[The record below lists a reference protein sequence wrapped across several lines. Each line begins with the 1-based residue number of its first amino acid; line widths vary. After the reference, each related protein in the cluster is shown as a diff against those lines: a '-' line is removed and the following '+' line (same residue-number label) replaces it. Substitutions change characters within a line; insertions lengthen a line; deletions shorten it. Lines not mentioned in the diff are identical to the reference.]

1 MKYLSDTEILNWNRR
16 LEKSDYSVYP
26 ISNVRSGHP
35 DIIFRQ
41 KINYSS
47 NPGYTGYNNPMGD
60 QLVET
65 MDPFI
70 RYDFTFSIAFNRKET
85 FHDLFAKLAKEPFG
99 TKSTY
104 RPSTVRDDKDIKVL
118 DIPFNDG
125 VIESKE
131 ESTHMVYEKEYI
143 RFTIHFAGK
152 LGSIMAYV
160 SYLEDAIN
168 FFSEIWGYNEDGTEV
183 CLLTYPIGMIVS
195 LPEDKSKDYLVLDYK
210 YRKLDGKYNIDFV
223 VSEMMNSKGT
233 VIKYG
238 EIYTFR
244 ESELC
249 YSRNSRIDDI
259 LN

>member
-1 MKYLSDTEILNWNRR
+1 MRYLSDTEILNWNRR
-16 LEKSDYSVYP
+16 LEKSDYAVHP
-26 ISNVRSGHP
+26 LSNVRSGNP

-41 KINYSS
+41 KINNGYS
-47 NPGYTGYNNPMGD
+47 PMGQ

-65 MDPFI
+65 IDPFI
-70 RYDFTFSIAFNRKET
+70 RYDFTFSIASNRKKT
-85 FHDLFAKLAKEPFG
+85 FLDLFEKLSKESFG
-99 TKSTY
+99 TKSIY
-104 RPSTVRDDKDIKVL
+104 RDQKSEKIMDIA
-118 DIPFNDG
+118 FNDT

-131 ESTHMVYEKEYI
+131 ENTHMVYEKEYI

-160 SYLEDAIN
+160 SYLEDTIN
-168 FFSEIWGYNEDGTEV
+168 FFSEIWGYNEDGSEV
-183 CLLTYPIGMIVS
+183 CLVKYPIGTIVS
-195 LPEDKSKDYLVLDYK
+195 LSKDKSTDYLVLDYK
-210 YRKLDGKYNIDFV
+210 YRKLDGKYFIDFIA
-223 VSEMMNSKGT
+223 SEMLNNKGS
-233 VIKYG
+233 VITYG

>member
-16 LEKSDYSVYP
+16 LEKSDYSVSP
-26 ISNVRSGHP
+26 VSNRQSSEPYIG
-35 DIIFRQ
+35 FRQ
-41 KINYSS
+41 KVKSFS
-47 NPGYTGYNNPMGD
+47 PVGGD
-60 QLVET
+60 QFVLT
-65 MDPFI
+65 TDPFI
-70 RYDFTFSIAFNRKET
+70 RYDFTFSIAGNRSET
-85 FHDLFAKLAKEPFG
+85 FFDLFKKLSLESFG
-99 TKSTY
+99 SKSIF
-104 RPSTVRDDKDIKVL
+104 SDMNNEKISDIR
-118 DIPFNDG
+118 FNED

-131 ESTHMVYEKEYI
+131 ENTHMVYEKEYI
-143 RFTIHFAGK
+143 RYTYHFAGK

-183 CLLTYPIGMIVS
+183 CLLKYPIGTIVS
-195 LPEDKSKDYLVLDYK
+195 KPSDKSTDYLVLDYK
-210 YRKLDGKYNIDFV
+210 YRKLDGKYSIDFV
-223 VSEMMNSKGT
+223 VSEMMNAKGS
-233 VIKYG
+233 VITYG

>member
-16 LEKSDYSVYP
+16 LERSDYAVYP

-41 KINYSS
+41 KINNGYS
-47 NPGYTGYNNPMGD
+47 PMSE

-65 MDPFI
+65 IDPYI
-70 RYDFTFSIAFNRKET
+70 RYDFTFSIASNRKET
-85 FHDLFAKLAKEPFG
+85 FLDLFEKLSKESFG
-99 TKSTY
+99 TKSIY
-104 RPSTVRDDKDIKVL
+104 RPESMRDERDTKIMDIKFS
-118 DIPFNDG
+118 DE

-131 ESTHMVYEKEYI
+131 ENTHMVYEKEYI

-183 CLLTYPIGMIVS
+183 CLLKYPIGTIVS
-195 LPEDKSKDYLVLDYK
+195 LPKDKSTDYLVLDYK
-210 YRKLDGKYNIDFV
+210 YRKLDGKYYIDFV
-223 VSEMMNSKGT
+223 VSEMINNKGS
-233 VIKYG
+233 VITYG

-249 YSRNSRIDDI
+249 YSRNSRIDNI

>member
-16 LEKSDYSVYP
+16 LEKSDYAVYP
-26 ISNVRSGHP
+26 ISNVRSGNP
-35 DIIFRQ
+35 DIVFRQ
-41 KINYSS
+41 KINNGYS
-47 NPGYTGYNNPMGD
+47 PMGE

-65 MDPFI
+65 LDPFI
-70 RYDFTFSIAFNRKET
+70 RYDFTFSIASNRKET
-85 FHDLFAKLAKEPFG
+85 FFDLFEKLSKEAFG
-99 TKSTY
+99 TKSAY
-104 RPSTVRDDKDIKVL
+104 HDNNNDRKIY

-125 VIESKE
+125 VIETKE
-131 ESTHMVYEKEYI
+131 ENTHMVYEKEYI
-143 RFTIHFAGK
+143 RYTYHFAGK
-152 LGSIMAYV
+152 LGSIISYV

-183 CLLTYPIGMIVS
+183 CLLKYPIGTIVS
-195 LPEDKSKDYLVLDYK
+195 LPKEKSKDYLVLDYK
-210 YRKLDGKYNIDFV
+210 YRKLDGKHFINFV
-223 VSEMMNSKGT
+223 VSEMMNNKGA

>member
-1 MKYLSDTEILNWNRR
+1 MRYLSDTEILNWNRR

-26 ISNVRSGHP
+26 LSNYRSGHP
-35 DIIFRQ
+35 DIVFRQ
-41 KINYSS
+41 KTGSNY
-47 NPGYTGYNNPMGD
+47 NPMGVD
-60 QLVET
+60 QFVET

-70 RYDFTFSIAFNRKET
+70 RYDFTFSIASNRKQT
-85 FHDLFAKLAKEPFG
+85 FLDLFEKLSKEPFG

-104 RPSTVRDDKDIKVL
+104 RPPSMRDDKDIKVL
-118 DIPFNDG
+118 NIPFNDE

-131 ESTHMVYEKEYI
+131 ENTHMVYEKEYI

-183 CLLTYPIGMIVS
+183 CLLKYPIGTIVS
-195 LPEDKSKDYLVLDYK
+195 LPKEKSKDYLVLDYK
-210 YRKLDGKYNIDFV
+210 YRKLDGKHFIDFV
-223 VSEMMNSKGT
+223 ASEMMNSKGA

-238 EIYTFR
+238 EVYTFR
-244 ESELC
+244 EAELC